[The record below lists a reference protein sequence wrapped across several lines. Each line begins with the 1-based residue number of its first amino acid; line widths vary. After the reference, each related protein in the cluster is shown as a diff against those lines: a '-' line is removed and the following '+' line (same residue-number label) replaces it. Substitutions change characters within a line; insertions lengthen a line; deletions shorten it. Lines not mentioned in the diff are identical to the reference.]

1 MLGKSSAG
9 WLIVSLLVIYHECH
23 GAVSTLSYINSNDK
37 AQLKNVFTS
46 NVASKD
52 LASVYYSVLG
62 LKLLQSAVPKEQEL
76 CKLFLDSSKNPAT
89 NDVSYYAASGW
100 KALQCKGTFATPD
113 LTKKLD
119 SIIAQESSSLADIYY
134 ASQALSSLAQKIQE
148 PAKVVK
154 NVKNALKK
162 DDSLSNLGYALH
174 IATLLGPEG
183 SFMFDRIEDI
193 IVQAD
198 EIDSKYLQF
207 EGGLS
212 TTALIISGV
221 YQLSQGLN
229 KPPALSSEQAV
240 KFANYFVSR
249 RSVPTAKG
257 AYHLLNVAKIFSSNK
272 FHIPVVISVAGDVS
286 ISLEQPLVKASV
298 TDLLGNPLP
307 NSLTVTAESVTKV
320 LDNVV
325 VASKLKFAPVSNQ
338 KGVYSLNFMEKKP
351 EPGSYRFSVSA
362 APTPADTKLVGA
374 TGSSLSVKVM
384 CWLTLVDASI
394 GTLDTERTTKP
405 KLETITFPNKLSRQ
419 LEADSQQRLILQF
432 SLKDRQT
439 SKPATVHQAFV
450 RLSNK
455 ETGQEV
461 IMVVETPTGAEKVYK
476 FDVDLGAKSS
486 VLNHQSGV
494 YSVSLIVGD
503 AVVANSFVWDI
514 ATIQLKLTESPSPA
528 ASHTSK
534 QLYYK
539 PKPEITHMFR
549 EAERRPP
556 VFVSNLFTA
565 LVLLP
570 ILILFILWG
579 KLGINIS
586 NFPFRLSAI
595 AFHLCL
601 GGIFVLFGFFWLQLN
616 MFETLKYLF
625 FLSIITF
632 YTGNSLLSHIA
643 SSKKH

>member
-1 MLGKSSAG
+1 M
-9 WLIVSLLVIYHECH
+9 SL
-23 GAVSTLSYINSNDK
+23 
-37 AQLKNVFTS
+37 
-46 NVASKD
+46 
-52 LASVYYSVLG
+52 
-62 LKLLQSAVPKEQEL
+62 
-76 CKLFLDSSKNPAT
+76 
-89 NDVSYYAASGW
+89 
-100 KALQCKGTFATPD
+100 
-113 LTKKLD
+113 
-119 SIIAQESSSLADIYY
+119 
-134 ASQALSSLAQKIQE
+134 
-148 PAKVVK
+148 
-154 NVKNALKK
+154 
-162 DDSLSNLGYALH
+162 
-174 IATLLGPEG
+174 
-183 SFMFDRIEDI
+183 
-193 IVQAD
+193 
-198 EIDSKYLQF
+198 
-207 EGGLS
+207 
-212 TTALIISGV
+212 
-221 YQLSQGLN
+221 
-229 KPPALSSEQAV
+229 
-240 KFANYFVSR
+240 
-249 RSVPTAKG
+249 
-257 AYHLLNVAKIFSSNK
+257 

-476 FDVDLGAKSS
+476 FDV
-486 VLNHQSGV
+486 VLRRRPH
-494 YSVSLIVGD
+494 
-503 AVVANSFVWDI
+503 
-514 ATIQLKLTESPSPA
+514 ESNECSPLCF
-528 ASHTSK
+528 
-534 QLYYK
+534 Q
-539 PKPEITHMFR
+539 HMFR